1 MRLSRKLPMA
11 LALATALVL
20 GSLPAIAAP
29 SGPHYG
35 GTLRL
40 VAAAAEGTMD
50 PQVNYT
56 IKYWQLFPIL
66 YDGLVTFQKAGG
78 MDAFK
83 IVPDLAVSIPTP
95 MDGGKTDSFTLR
107 KGLRFSNGQTL
118 TADDVRATFVRLFKV
133 LNPNAGTWYNVIEGG
148 DECVKTPAS
157 CTLPGVVADDAAG
170 TVTFHLV
177 HPDSEFLDQLAVPFG
192 SIVPASTPAKD
203 MGTTPIPGTGAYV
216 IKSYDPNKGMVLI
229 RNPYFK
235 EWSAVAQP
243 WGYVDEIDY
252 NFGLTPDAQVTAVE
266 NGEDDWSFDNIPL
279 DRLNEIA
286 TRYPKQ
292 LHLNPLL
299 AYFYLTLNVNLPP
312 FNNLAARQA
321 LAYALNRGDLVK
333 LYGGP
338 ALATPS
344 CQVLPPG
351 MPGYQAYC
359 PYTQNPGTKW
369 TAPDM
374 AKAKELMAKSG
385 TAGQS
390 VTVITQT
397 IDPYRAMGV
406 YVQSLLN
413 QLGYRASVKAI
424 SPDIEFTYL
433 QNTKNK
439 VQIGVTDWYQDYPA
453 PSDFLNVLYSCANFH
468 PGSDTSINMPGF
480 CVPSIDSMMQKAMT
494 LSLTDED
501 AANKIW
507 AEVDKKVTD
516 SSPTVTM
523 LNPKHADFVSKRVG
537 NFVFSGQTYFQP
549 ELAWVK

>member
-1 MRLSRKLPMA
+1 MRLHRIGA
-11 LALATALVL
+11 LAAAFVL
-20 GSLPAIAAP
+20 GAFPAMAAP

-35 GTLRL
+35 GTIRL

-56 IKYWQLFPIL
+56 LKYWQLFPFL
-66 YDGLVTFQKAGG
+66 YDGLVTFKKAGG
-78 MDAFK
+78 TDAFT
-83 IVPDLAVSIPTP
+83 IVPDLAESIPTP
-95 MDGGKTDSFTLR
+95 ADGGKTYVFTLR
-107 KGLRFSNGQTL
+107 KGIKFSNGQTL

-133 LNPNAGTWYNVIEGG
+133 LNPNAGAWYNVIEGG
-148 DECVKTPAS
+148 DACVKTPAS

-177 HPDSEFLDQLAVPFG
+177 QPDSEFLDQLAVPFG

-203 MGTTPIPGTGAYV
+203 MGTTPIPGTGAYM
-216 IKSYDPNKGMVLI
+216 IKSYDPNRGIVMV

-235 EWSAVAQP
+235 QWSADAQP

-252 NFGLTPDAQVTAVE
+252 NFGLTPDAQVTAIE
-266 NGEDDWSFDNIPL
+266 NGQDDWMFDNIPV
-279 DRLNEIA
+279 DRLNEVA
-286 TRYPKQ
+286 TRYTKQ

-299 AYFYLTLNVNLPP
+299 AYFYLTLNVNLAP
-312 FNNLAARQA
+312 FSNEDARLAV
-321 LAYALNRGDLVK
+321 AYAINRADLVK

-351 MPGYQAYC
+351 MPGYAPYC
-359 PYTQNPGTKW
+359 PYTMNPGSKW
-369 TAPDM
+369 SAPDM
-374 AKAKELMAKSG
+374 AKAKALMAKSG
-385 TAGQS
+385 TAGQA
-390 VTVITQT
+390 VTIITQT
-397 IDPYRAMGV
+397 IDPYRAIGV
-406 YVQSLLN
+406 YLQSVLN
-413 QLGYRASVKAI
+413 ELGYKASVKAI

-480 CVPSIDSMMQKAMT
+480 CDKSIDAEMQKAMT
-494 LSLTDED
+494 LSLTD
-501 AANKIW
+501 AAGANKIW
-507 AEVDKKVTD
+507 AQVDRMVTD
-516 SSPTVTM
+516 QSPTVTM
-523 LNPKHADFVSKRVG
+523 FNPKHADFVSKRVG
-537 NFVFSGQTYFQP
+537 NFVFSGQVYFQP

>member
-1 MRLSRKLPMA
+1 MRLSRT
-11 LALATALVL
+11 LAIATAFIL
-20 GSLPAIAAP
+20 GPLSAIAAP

-35 GTLRL
+35 GTLKL

-56 IKYWQLFPIL
+56 LKYWQLFPIL
-66 YDGLVTFQKAGG
+66 YDGLVTFKKAGG
-78 MDAFK
+78 TDAFT

-95 MDGGKTDSFTLR
+95 TDGGKTYSFTLQ
-107 KGLRFSNGQTL
+107 KGIRFSNGQTL
-118 TADDVRATFVRLFKV
+118 TAADVRATFVRMFKV

-148 DECVKTPAS
+148 DDCVKTQATCS
-157 CTLPGVVADDAAG
+157 LPGVVADDAAG

-192 SIVPASTPAKD
+192 SIVPANTPAKD
-203 MGTTPIPGTGAYV
+203 MGTTPIPGSGAYM
-216 IKSYDPNKGMVLI
+216 IKSYDPNKGMVLV

-235 EWSAVAQP
+235 EWNAAAQP
-243 WGYVDEIDY
+243 WGYVEEIDY

-286 TRYPKQ
+286 TRYPRQ

-299 AYFYLTLNVNLPP
+299 AYWYLELNVNLPP

-344 CQVLPPG
+344 CQVLPSG
-351 MPGYQAYC
+351 MPGYAAYC
-359 PYTQNPGTKW
+359 PYTLNPGTKW

-374 AKAKELMAKSG
+374 AKAKALMAKSG
-385 TAGQS
+385 TAGQV
-390 VTVITQT
+390 VTIITQT
-397 IDPYRAMGV
+397 IDPYRALGV
-406 YVQSLLN
+406 YLQSLLN
-413 QLGYRASVKAI
+413 QLGYKASVKAI
-424 SPDIEFTYL
+424 SPDIQFTYL

-480 CVPSIDSMMQKAMT
+480 CDPSIDAMMQKAMT
-494 LSLTDED
+494 LSLTDE
-501 AANKIW
+501 AGANKIW
-507 AEVDKKVTD
+507 AQVDQKITD
-516 SSPTVTM
+516 ASPTVTM
-523 LNPKHADFVSKRVG
+523 FNPKHTDFVSKRVG

>member
-1 MRLSRKLPMA
+1 MRLHRIAAVAGA
-11 LALATALVL
+11 LAFAAVPAL
-20 GSLPAIAAP
+20 AAP

-35 GTLRL
+35 GTLNL
-40 VAAAAEGTMD
+40 VAAAAEGTID

-56 IKYWQLFPIL
+56 LKYWQLFPFL
-66 YDGLVTFQKAGG
+66 YDGLVTFKKAGG
-78 MDAFK
+78 PDAFT
-83 IVPDLAVSIPTP
+83 IVPDLATAIPTP
-95 MDGGKTDSFTLR
+95 TDGGKTYVFTLHPGI
-107 KGLRFSNGQTL
+107 KFSNGKTL
-118 TADDVRATFVRLFKV
+118 TPDDVRATYVRLFQA
-133 LNPNAGTWYNVIEGG
+133 LNPNAGAWYNVIEGG
-148 DECVKTPAS
+148 DACVKTPAS
-157 CTLPGVVADDAAG
+157 CTLPGVVADDAAN

-177 HPDSEFLDQLAVPFG
+177 HADSEFLDQLAVPFG
-192 SIVPASTPAKD
+192 SIVPAGTPGKD
-203 MGTTPIPGTGAYV
+203 MGTTPIPGTGAYM
-216 IKSYDPNKGMVLI
+216 IKSYDPNRALIMV

-235 EWSAVAQP
+235 QWNPDAQP
-243 WGYVDEIDY
+243 WGYVDEIDFR
-252 NFGLTPDAQVTAVE
+252 FGLTPDAQVTAIE
-266 NGEDDWSFDNIPL
+266 NGQDDWMFDNLPV

-286 TRYPKQ
+286 TRYPQQ

-299 AYFYLTLNVNLPP
+299 AYFYLTLNVNLAP

-321 LAYALNRGDLVK
+321 VAYAINRGDLVK

-338 ALATPS
+338 ALASPS

-351 MPGYQAYC
+351 MPGYAPYC
-359 PYTQNPGTKW
+359 PYTENPGTKW

-374 AKAKELMAKSG
+374 AKAKALMAKSG
-385 TAGQS
+385 AIGQS
-390 VTVITQT
+390 VTIITQT

-406 YVQSLLN
+406 YLQSVLN
-413 QLGYRASVKAI
+413 QLGFKASVKGI

-480 CVPSIDSMMQKAMT
+480 CDTSIDAEMQKAMT
-494 LSLTDED
+494 LSLTD
-501 AANKIW
+501 AAGANKIW
-507 AEVDKKVTD
+507 AEVDQQITD
-516 SSPTVTM
+516 QAPTVTM

-537 NFVFSGQTYFQP
+537 NFVFSGQVYFQP

>member
-1 MRLSRKLPMA
+1 MRLHRIFAVAGA
-11 LALATALVL
+11 LAFAAVPAL
-20 GSLPAIAAP
+20 AAP

-35 GTLRL
+35 GTLNL
-40 VAAAAEGTMD
+40 VAAAAEGTID

-56 IKYWQLFPIL
+56 LKYWQLFPFL
-66 YDGLVTFQKAGG
+66 YDGLVTFKKAGG
-78 MDAFK
+78 HDAFT
-83 IVPDLAVSIPTP
+83 IVPDLATAIPTP
-95 MDGGKTDSFTLR
+95 TDGGKTYVFTLQ
-107 KGLRFSNGQTL
+107 KGIKFSNGKTL
-118 TADDVRATFVRLFKV
+118 TPDDVVATYVRLFKA
-133 LNPNAGTWYNVIEGG
+133 LNPNAGAWYNVIEGG
-148 DECVKTPAS
+148 DACVKTPAT
-157 CTLPGVVADDAAG
+157 CTLPGVVADDAAN

-192 SIVPASTPAKD
+192 SIVPAGTPGKD
-203 MGTTPIPGTGAYV
+203 MGTTPIPGTGAYM
-216 IKSYDPNKGMVLI
+216 IKSYDPNRALVMV

-235 EWSAVAQP
+235 QWNADAQP
-243 WGYVDEIDY
+243 WGYADEIDFR
-252 NFGLTPDAQVTAVE
+252 FGLTPDAQVTAIE
-266 NGEDDWSFDNIPL
+266 NGQDDWMFDNLPV

-286 TRYPKQ
+286 TKYPQQ

-299 AYFYLTLNVNLPP
+299 AYFYLTLNVNLAP
-312 FNNLAARQA
+312 FNNLDARQA
-321 LAYALNRGDLVK
+321 VAYAINRADLVK

-344 CQVLPPG
+344 CQILPPG
-351 MPGYQAYC
+351 MPGYSPYC
-359 PYTQNPGTKW
+359 PYTENPGTKW

-374 AKAKELMAKSG
+374 AKAKALMAKSG
-385 TAGQS
+385 MIGQS
-390 VTVITQT
+390 VTIITQT

-406 YVQSLLN
+406 YLQSVLN
-413 QLGYRASVKAI
+413 GLGFKASVKGI

-480 CVPSIDSMMQKAMT
+480 CDKSIDAEMQKAMT
-494 LSLTDED
+494 LSLTDEAGAD
-501 AANKIW
+501 KIW
-507 AEVDKKVTD
+507 ADVDRRITD
-516 SSPTVTM
+516 LAPTVTM

-537 NFVFSGQTYFQP
+537 NFVFSGQVYFQP